1 MAPRAAGPLQLP
13 ERAAQRLDFLL
24 VAGFL
29 PLGQFGQFQ
38 HVFHL
43 VERALE
49 RLNDLRDLV
58 NRLADGG
65 ALRPA
70 FGRHLTGDFGDS
82 FEQGGRFG

>member
-1 MAPRAAGPLQLP
+1 
-13 ERAAQRLDFLL
+13 
-24 VAGFL
+24 
-29 PLGQFGQFQ
+29 
-38 HVFHL
+38 
-43 VERALE
+43 
-49 RLNDLRDLV
+49 LRDLV